1 MEEPALNIAADLGF
15 RLAFSQLS
23 EPTEGK
29 KFSDFSAVKSTK
41 KIRSFAI
48 DRMSI
53 ALKGGRRRRNA
64 STQLCYKS
72 RWLRRKNRR
81 GRMVLSCRYLNS
93 SSTLAAEARTRQA
106 RRWTSTEWAGHL
118 SSRHYLLIN
127 SNHSPTSSQ
136 HPRVRNTQ

>member
-1 MEEPALNIAADLGF
+1 MHNIAADPGCHH
-15 RLAFSQLS
+15 AFSQPS

-29 KFSDFSAVKSTK
+29 KFSDFSAAKSTK

-53 ALKGGRRRRNA
+53 ALKGGRQRRNA
-64 STQLCYKS
+64 SMQLCCKS
-72 RWLRRKNRR
+72 RWPRRKSRR
-81 GRMVLSCRYLNS
+81 DRMLLSCRYPIS
-93 SSTLAAEARTRQA
+93 SSMLAVEARTHQA
-106 RRWTSTEWAGHL
+106 RRWISTERAGHL
-118 SSRHYLLIN
+118 SSRRYLHTS